1 MVIQAGYG
9 GASYVQWYRLDVV
22 VHTCNPSPGE
32 VETGG
37 RLGLTGQPEWPNWQA
52 SGQLRDPVSRN
63 KVNGA

>member
-1 MVIQAGYG
+1 MC
-9 GASYVQWYRLDVV
+9 RLDVV

-37 RLGLTGQPEWPNWQA
+37 CLGLTGQPEWPNWQA

>member
-9 GASYVQWYRLDVV
+9 GAGYVQAG
-22 VHTCNPSPGE
+22 C
-32 VETGG
+32 GG
-37 RLGLTGQPEWPNWQA
+37 SHLQPQPWGSGDRRTHQAEWPNWQA